1 MQNLNLEKGGGI
13 FNTIKNFIKSNFITK
28 SVYAKLQC
36 FVVVTQYKII
46 KVIYRIK
53 KRKKIS
59 NTMKE
64 KAISA
69 KPKILYFGGDELQDK
84 SGFLQALGLYSELT
98 YFTKEDGSYG
108 SYNYGL
114 LNRSENIAKN
124 KNRLFQLLHEMEAI
138 PDILL
143 MQTWEW
149 RIGLDTLKDIKQKY
163 PNIIIANIAMDD
175 RHSYWIYGMNKFG
188 SAGLIPQLDY
198 VFTTSSEAVEW
209 YQKEGC
215 RAFFYPLASDEI
227 IFKPLNIEKIYDIGF
242 VGAKYGIRE
251 AIVNSLLQKDINVK
265 AYGSGWESG
274 RLPINDTNKFYN
286 QCKIVL
292 GISTILGCNNFVS
305 MKLRDFD
312 VPMSGSVYITNYN
325 EDTAKIFQ
333 DNTEACYYNN
343 IDDCIEKVLNLLS
356 DENKLEEIRQN
367 TLVKALD
374 NTYEK
379 RVKELL
385 NTLGCTR

>member
-1 MQNLNLEKGGGI
+1 M
-13 FNTIKNFIKSNFITK
+13 
-28 SVYAKLQC
+28 
-36 FVVVTQYKII
+36 
-46 KVIYRIK
+46 
-53 KRKKIS
+53 
-59 NTMKE
+59 
-64 KAISA
+64 
-69 KPKILYFGGDELQDK
+69 
-84 SGFLQALGLYSELT
+84 
-98 YFTKEDGSYG
+98 
-108 SYNYGL
+108 
-114 LNRSENIAKN
+114 
-124 KNRLFQLLHEMEAI
+124 
-138 PDILL
+138 
-143 MQTWEW
+143 
-149 RIGLDTLKDIKQKY
+149 
-163 PNIIIANIAMDD
+163 
-175 RHSYWIYGMNKFG
+175 
-188 SAGLIPQLDY
+188 
-198 VFTTSSEAVEW
+198 
-209 YQKEGC
+209 
-215 RAFFYPLASDEI
+215 
-227 IFKPLNIEKIYDIGF
+227 
-242 VGAKYGIRE
+242 
-251 AIVNSLLQKDINVK
+251 QKDINVK